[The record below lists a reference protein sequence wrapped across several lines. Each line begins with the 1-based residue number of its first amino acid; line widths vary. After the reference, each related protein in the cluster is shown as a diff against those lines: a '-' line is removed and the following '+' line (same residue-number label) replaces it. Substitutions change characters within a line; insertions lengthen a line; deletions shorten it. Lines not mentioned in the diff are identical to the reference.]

1 MSLSIIA
8 AMDEN
13 QLIGNQGDMPW
24 RLPSD
29 LQHFK
34 QITMGSPIIMGRK
47 TFESLAQ
54 PLPGRTN
61 IIMTKNKD
69 YSAEGCLIVHSAIEI
84 LKKFLN
90 KKEKEAFIIGG
101 EEIYK
106 LFLPYSNKLYLTMIE
121 NEFSGDTYF
130 PDIDWENWGKVS
142 EEKGKTDK
150 NNPYLY
156 SYQIYKRKNKIS
168 RSDLN
173 ETIS

>member
-8 AMDEN
+8 AMDRN

-24 RLPSD
+24 SLPAD

-34 QITMGSPIIMGRK
+34 KITMGSPIIMGRK
-47 TFESLAQ
+47 TFESLAR

-61 IIMTKNKD
+61 IVMTKNKN
-69 YSAEGCLIVHSAIEI
+69 YSAEGCLIFHSEAEI
-84 LKKFLN
+84 FKKFLN
-90 KKEKEAFIIGG
+90 TEKEAFIIGG

-130 PDIDWENWGKVS
+130 PDIDWQNWEKVS

-150 NNPYLY
+150 KNPYLY
-156 SYQIYKRKNKIS
+156 SYQVYQRKKKLSGVI
-168 RSDLN
+168 
-173 ETIS
+173 